1 MRPRKRSFSIR
12 GHRTSLSLEEP
23 FWSALKEIAADGGTS
38 LADLVG
44 RIDANRGDI
53 GLSTAVRI
61 YILQYYRGKIA
72 NIDPQSRTA
81 LPSPDAS

>member
-23 FWSALKEIAADGGTS
+23 FWSALKEIAADDGSS

-44 RIDANRGDI
+44 RIDANRADI

-72 NIDPQSRTA
+72 NVDPMSRTP
-81 LPSPDAS
+81 LPAPDAS

>member
-23 FWSALKEIAADGGTS
+23 FWSALKEIAADNGSS

-44 RIDANRGDI
+44 RIDTDRGDI

-61 YILQYYRGKIA
+61 YILEYYRA
-72 NIDPQSRTA
+72 RSASIDPAARTP
-81 LPSPDAS
+81 LPVANAK